1 MEHVAWNP
9 DDAAVLSDLDPELNG
24 LLVRIPAGV
33 PLFTVSCT
41 APPRML
47 GRAVAEACSIQAA
60 SALAEAEIGGPDETI
75 RRQGKNTVADE
86 VIE

>member
-1 MEHVAWNP
+1 MERSPWDP
-9 DDAAVLSDLDPELNG
+9 DHATVLADLDPELNG

-75 RRQGKNTVADE
+75 RRQGKNTADE

>member
-1 MEHVAWNP
+1 MKHAARDP

-75 RRQGKNTVADE
+75 RRQGKNTADE